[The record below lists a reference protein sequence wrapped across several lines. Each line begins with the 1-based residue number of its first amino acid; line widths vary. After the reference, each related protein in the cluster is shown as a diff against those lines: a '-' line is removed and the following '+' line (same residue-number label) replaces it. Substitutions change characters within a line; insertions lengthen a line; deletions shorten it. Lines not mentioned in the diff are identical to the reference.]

1 MADVF
6 SFPEKK
12 PVVKGPVFSELQVE
26 RQHLSRQLLDIIRAK
41 NEALSRFNDD
51 TNRLSLEMVGVVGRQ
66 SEIDELLAQFVEV
79 PK

>member
-12 PVVKGPVFSELQVE
+12 QAAKGPVFYELQVE

-66 SEIDELLAQFVEV
+66 SEIDELLAQFVGV